1 MFDYQLVA
9 RGQGVRVGCFPE
21 QQLIVTKPEPLPWL
35 AAYFS
40 LCLPYVSHDFNSIV
54 HPSFLHLLVCASQ
67 KVTFCQGALAMV
79 PKSTFCKL

>member
-21 QQLIVTKPEPLPWL
+21 QQLIVTKPEPLPSL

-54 HPSFLHLLVCASQ
+54 HPSFLHFTCLCN
-67 KVTFCQGALAMV
+67 
-79 PKSTFCKL
+79 PKSDFLSGSSGHGP